1 MDVDVLFV
9 VVTVVKISGGDAVAA
24 VVDLDDG
31 VASAFSSSF
40 IFPHFRDFAILV
52 SGMTWLSLLSF

>member
-1 MDVDVLFV
+1 M

>member
-1 MDVDVLFV
+1 M
-9 VVTVVKISGGDAVAA
+9 VVTVVKIAGGDAVA
-24 VVDLDDG
+24 VIVDLVVG

-40 IFPHFRDFAILV
+40 IFPPFRDFAILV